1 MQSPRPAPSTQCQES
16 LGMIW
21 CSLPHLPCL
30 VDSFNI
36 FTSSKG
42 PPTLELLMNFP
53 TQGATINIIQE
64 IGANYSNLGI
74 FLLNDKNGTRIVAL
88 QRQHHLNAEDITKAI
103 FQTWFCEGT
112 EKSITW
118 NTLVT
123 ALRKAGLNCLADK
136 IMKGV

>member
-1 MQSPRPAPSTQCQES
+1 MQSPRPAPSTQRQES

-21 CSLPHLPCL
+21 CYLPHLPCL

-42 PPTLELLMNFP
+42 PPTLKLLMNFP
-53 TQGATINIIQE
+53 TQEGTINIFQE
-64 IGANYSNLGI
+64 IGVAYSKLGI
-74 FLLNDKNGTRIVAL
+74 FLLNDKNGIKIAAL
-88 QRQHHLNAEDITKAI
+88 QREHHQNAEDITMAI

-123 ALRKAGLNCLADK
+123 ALRNASLNSLADK
-136 IMKGV
+136 IAKGV